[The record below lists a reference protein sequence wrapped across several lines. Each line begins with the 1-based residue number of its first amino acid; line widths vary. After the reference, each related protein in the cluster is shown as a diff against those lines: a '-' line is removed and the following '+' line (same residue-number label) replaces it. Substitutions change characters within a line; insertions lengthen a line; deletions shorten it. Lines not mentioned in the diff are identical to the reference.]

1 MIPDET
7 EVRPMY
13 VRKSDVA
20 TYGRTPG
27 CKGCRD
33 IAIERPK
40 YAPHNRECHGRM
52 EQLLTETEAGQR
64 QVKASEDRWVQAAVR
79 RSDII
84 FAEAE
89 EKHTEWRRSRLRR
102 PRRPR

>member
-1 MIPDET
+1 MIPNET

-33 IAIERPK
+33 VVLEK
-40 YAPHNRECHGRM
+40 PHCASHSRERM
-52 EQLLTETEAGQR
+52 ERMLSETDAG
-64 QVKASEDRWVQAAVR
+64 
-79 RSDII
+79 
-84 FAEAE
+84 
-89 EKHTEWRRSRLRR
+89 KH
-102 PRRPR
+102 